1 MGERFFAPLRM
12 TRAKAD
18 GCVWCLLGEVVN
30 TRFGYFKLS
39 ILFTVLSL
47 AAAAALGYEYGR
59 SFSAVL
65 STIFVVAVLAVL
77 EVSLSF
83 DNAVVN
89 AKVLMSMSPVWRRRF
104 ITWGVVVAVFGM
116 RVVFPLLVVGLMA
129 RISPWEALVLAM
141 RRPDEYA
148 RIMTGAHV
156 SIAAFG
162 GSFLAMVGLKYF
174 FNVKKRIHWVR
185 MVEAP
190 LTKLGKIEAVEIA
203 LILMTLY
210 GVSRLLPE
218 GEVLA
223 FLVSGMFGLVT
234 FVVVEGVSAIMG
246 VDENG
251 PVVVAKSGLASFLYL
266 EVLDASFSFD
276 WVIGAFALTNNLFVI
291 ALGLGIGAMFV
302 RSLTIMLVDRGTLA
316 EYRYLEHG
324 AFWAILALAV
334 LMLIG
339 AVTPIPEVV
348 TGLIGAVLIGLS
360 FLSSVKLNRRNKTPV
375 A

>member
-1 MGERFFAPLRM
+1 MPSFFR
-12 TRAKAD
+12 
-18 GCVWCLLGEVVN
+18 
-30 TRFGYFKLS
+30 YFKAS
-39 ILFTVLSL
+39 ALFTVVSL
-47 AAAAALGYEYGR
+47 VAAWFVGLHYGHSPSAALATV
-59 SFSAVL
+59 F
-65 STIFVVAVLAVL
+65 IVAVLAVL

-89 AKVLMSMSPVWRRRF
+89 AKVLTTMSPVWQRRF
-104 ITWGVVVAVFGM
+104 ITWGIVVAVFGM
-116 RVVFPLLVVGLMA
+116 RIVFPLLIVGAMV
-129 RISPWEALVLAM
+129 RISPWDALILAA

-148 RIMTGAHV
+148 RIMIAAHV

-174 FNVKKRIHWVR
+174 FNVKKSIHWVR
-185 MVEAP
+185 MIEEP

-210 GVSRLLPE
+210 GLSRWLPE
-218 GEVLA
+218 ADVVA

-234 FVVVEGVSAIMG
+234 FVVVEGVSAVMG
-246 VDENG
+246 VEEDG
-251 PVVVAKSGLASFLYL
+251 PAMAAKSGAASFLYL

-276 WVIGAFALTNNLFVI
+276 GVIGAFALTNNLFVI

-302 RSLTIMLVDRGTLA
+302 RSLTVMLVDKGTLS

-324 AFWAILALAV
+324 AFWAILALAA
-334 LMLIG
+334 LMLMG
-339 AVTPIPEVV
+339 SVTSIPEVI

-360 FLSSVKLNRRNKTPV
+360 FVSSVRLNRRAVIDNNNLSK
-375 A
+375 